1 MDKNGYSYIMMKN
14 VAYKTYFDVTT
25 DDYEDILKDFT
36 NLAISKGKTITG
48 PLTFAVTQIDLQKRM
63 NIDLFISVGKC
74 FKSNKEL
81 SYRTYFCLDN
91 MLHGRITSNN
101 FITDEIALLED
112 MNEFASDNNLTFTSP
127 YYHTMRKGFS
137 GEQGWIDVKAKVYE
151 ND

>member
-14 VAYKTYFDVTT
+14 VAYKTYFDVTM

-74 FKSNKEL
+74 FKSNEEL
-81 SYRTYFCLDN
+81 SYRTYFLS
-91 MLHGRITSNN
+91 R
-101 FITDEIALLED
+101 
-112 MNEFASDNNLTFTSP
+112 
-127 YYHTMRKGFS
+127 
-137 GEQGWIDVKAKVYE
+137 
-151 ND
+151 

>member
-14 VAYKTYFDVTT
+14 VAYKTYFDVTME
-25 DDYEDILKDFT
+25 DYEDILKDFT

-63 NIDLFISVGKC
+63 NIDLFISVEKC
-74 FKSNKEL
+74 FKSNEEL
-81 SYRTYFCLDN
+81 SYRTYFCLDS

-101 FITDEIALLED
+101 FIIDEIALLED

-127 YYHTMRKGFS
+127 YYHTIRKNFS
-137 GEQGWIDVKAKVYE
+137 GEQGWIDVKSKVYE